1 MQTAGLLFDTGV
13 LIDIY
18 RGKPTIRSR
27 FHDVIDGKL
36 IGYLSSISEAELWR
50 GIKPIEIER
59 HEAILSYFNSLSLD
73 SRAARLAGEWM
84 QKYEAQG
91 LGWMDAL
98 IVATAKKSG
107 LPTLTRDTKLA
118 QVLAGEAQFE
128 IYVLDEPSTL

>member
-27 FHDVIDGKL
+27 FQDVVDGNL

-59 HEAILSYFNSLSLD
+59 HAAILSYFNSLSLD
-73 SRAARLAGEWM
+73 SRAARFCH
-84 QKYEAQG
+84 
-91 LGWMDAL
+91 
-98 IVATAKKSG
+98 
-107 LPTLTRDTKLA
+107 LT
-118 QVLAGEAQFE
+118 VYYF
-128 IYVLDEPSTL
+128 PSNIL